1 MAETAGEGAQGGPF
15 FNKERMKYS
24 PDEEARLERQHF
36 WRIIDAFR
44 FYRVHVEEQVKRAER
59 QFRSL
64 PQHHQNL
71 LPDVLSNLAQ
81 ISKCADHNQE
91 LLQAIINNSLH
102 MFENIEY
109 GEREDPRKAR
119 PSTTFDMDKLKS
131 TIKQFVRDWSEVGR
145 AERDTCYQP
154 IIQEIQR
161 LFPSDQ

>member
-1 MAETAGEGAQGGPF
+1 
-15 FNKERMKYS
+15 MKKLVHQCLWFVS
-24 PDEEARLERQHF
+24 LLV
-36 WRIIDAFR
+36 
-44 FYRVHVEEQVKRAER
+44 RVHVEEQVKRAER

-109 GEREDPRKAR
+109 GER
-119 PSTTFDMDKLKS
+119 
-131 TIKQFVRDWSEVGR
+131 VRLDLHQVVYC
-145 AERDTCYQP
+145 T
-154 IIQEIQR
+154 
-161 LFPSDQ
+161 